1 LRSISVQVSTRSV
14 AVVPSF
20 ADDVRDQHRDRLA
33 EHRRFGLDAADA
45 PAEHADAVDH
55 RRVRVRAHDRVGIG
69 AQRTVLLGAEHDAC
83 EVLQVHLMNN
93 AGAGRYYLEIVEGL
107 LAPLQERVAFP
118 VALEFDLRVEIER
131 IRGAVVVDLDRVV
144 DDQFSRRQRVD
155 VFGGTAELDDGIT
168 HGGEI
173 DHGGYAGEVLQDDA
187 TRCEGDLGAR
197 VRLGVPVRERQDVVP
212 GDITPVLVAQQVL
225 EQDLE
230 GVGQFRDVTVPDGVK
245 TEDFVVIA
253 AHCQCRARTEGVLHV
268 CISGVLFL
276 VQGQRPVGSRIIA
289 NAL

>member
-1 LRSISVQVSTRSV
+1 
-14 AVVPSF
+14 
-20 ADDVRDQHRDRLA
+20 
-33 EHRRFGLDAADA
+33 
-45 PAEHADAVDH
+45 
-55 RRVRVRAHDRVGIG
+55 
-69 AQRTVLLGAEHDAC
+69 
-83 EVLQVHLMNN
+83 
-93 AGAGRYYLEIVEGL
+93 
-107 LAPLQERVAFP
+107 
-118 VALEFDLRVEIER
+118 
-131 IRGAVVVDLDRVV
+131 VV

-212 GDITPVLVAQQVL
+212 GDVAPVLVAQQVL

-230 GVGQFRDVTVPDGVK
+230 GVGQFRDVTVPHGVK